1 MCIRDSSGAQCR
13 DQLLVAA
20 AFFQREVAVLVPAV
34 PAVGAAVQLKEGGI
48 ADKAGVLQLLGD
60 GGGTAAL
67 RNGNGNGLAGFF
79 AAVYLARHRDDPHR
93 NEQQEEQQ
101 DDEPDPAFFV
111 FITGHSVSSCLFI
124 G

>member
-1 MCIRDSSGAQCR
+1 M
-13 DQLLVAA
+13 
-20 AFFQREVAVLVPAV
+20 
-34 PAVGAAVQLKEGGI
+34 GAAVKLKEGSI
-48 ADKAGVLQLLGD
+48 ADQPGVLQLLGD